1 MKREFTMLEV
11 VRMIKSVQDELDELY
26 KKYINPATD
35 ARSMVSL
42 FNPNSGYTIN
52 GAKASAVNEEIRD
65 IDVRVYAALEKLS
78 IVSSIKEQVNSSRT
92 IKIYDA
98 DGNLVEYTVSQA
110 LMLSS
115 PKVKKYHLDYLNK
128 LEQDYNNAVRAQS
141 SISRKTMSDEKV
153 STYVIAKMNS
163 LHITNDQ
170 DKATYGA
177 FAKEY
182 RDANLMSILDPL
194 HIGETIAKKK
204 ENAKEYYDRLSLAI
218 TIFNATTKVW
228 IDFDDNTGS
237 YTWGFVDEL
246 PKEESNG

>member
-1 MKREFTMLEV
+1 MRREFTMLEV
-11 VRMIKSVQDELDELY
+11 VRMIKSTQDELDELY
-26 KKYINPATD
+26 KKFINPATD

-65 IDVRVYAALEKLS
+65 IDMRINVTLEKLK

-92 IKIYDA
+92 IKIYDT
-98 DGNLVEYTVSQA
+98 DGNPVEYTVSQA

-115 PKVKKYHLDYLNK
+115 PKIKKYHLDYLNK

-141 SISRKTMSDEKV
+141 SITRKSMSDEKI

-163 LHITNDQ
+163 LHITNDP

-177 FAKEY
+177 FAQEY
-182 RDANLMSILDPL
+182 RNANVMNILDPL
-194 HIGETIAKKK
+194 NIGGAIAKRK
-204 ENAKEYYDRLSLAI
+204 EDAKEYYDILSLAI

-228 IDFDDNTGS
+228 IDFDEKPGS
-237 YTWGFVDEL
+237 CIWGFVDES
-246 PKEESNG
+246 PKEEYNG

>member
-1 MKREFTMLEV
+1 MRREFTMLEV
-11 VRMIKSVQDELDELY
+11 VRMIKSTQDELDELY
-26 KKYINPATD
+26 KKFINPATD

-110 LMLSS
+110 LMISS

-204 ENAKEYYDRLSLAI
+204 ENAKEYYDRLSMAI

-228 IDFDDNTGS
+228 IDFDDKNGN
-237 YTWGFVDEL
+237 YTWGLVDEL

>member
-1 MKREFTMLEV
+1 MRREFTMLEV
-11 VRMIKSVQDELDELY
+11 VRLIKSTQDELDEIY
-26 KKYINPATD
+26 KKYINPAPD

-42 FNPNSGYTIN
+42 YNPNNGYTIN

-65 IDVRVYAALEKLS
+65 IHNRISITLEKLKM
-78 IVSSIKEQVNSSRT
+78 ISSIKEQVNASRT
-92 IKIYDA
+92 ITIYDE
-98 DGNLVEYTVSQA
+98 DGSPVEYTVAQA

-141 SISRKTMSDEKV
+141 SITRKAMSDEKV
-153 STYVIAKMNS
+153 SMYVNAKMNS
-163 LHITNDQ
+163 LHIVDDP
-170 DKATYGA
+170 DKSTYGT

-204 ENAKEYYDRLSLAI
+204 ENAKEYYDRLSLSI
-218 TIFNATTKVW
+218 TIFNATTKIW
-228 IDFDDNTGS
+228 IDFEEEPGS

>member
-1 MKREFTMLEV
+1 MRREFTMLEV
-11 VRMIKSVQDELDELY
+11 VRLIKSTQDELDEIY
-26 KKYINPATD
+26 KKYINPAPD

-42 FNPNSGYTIN
+42 YNPNNGYTIN

-65 IDVRVYAALEKLS
+65 IHNRISITLEKLKM
-78 IVSSIKEQVNSSRT
+78 ISSIKEQVNASRT
-92 IKIYDA
+92 ITIYDE
-98 DGNLVEYTVSQA
+98 DGSPVEYTVAQA

-141 SISRKTMSDEKV
+141 SITRKSMSDEKI

-163 LHITNDQ
+163 LHITNDP

-177 FAKEY
+177 FAQEY
-182 RDANLMSILDPL
+182 RNANVMTILDPL
-194 HIGETIAKKK
+194 NIGGAIAKRK
-204 ENAKEYYDRLSLAI
+204 EDAKEYYDRLSLAI

-228 IDFDDNTGS
+228 IDFDEKPGS
-237 YTWGFVDEL
+237 CIWGFVDES
-246 PKEESNG
+246 PKEEYNG

>member
-1 MKREFTMLEV
+1 MRREFTMLEV
-11 VRMIKSVQDELDELY
+11 VRLIKSTQDELDEIY
-26 KKYINPATD
+26 KKYINPAPDT
-35 ARSMVSL
+35 RSMVSL
-42 FNPNSGYTIN
+42 YNPNNGYTIN

-65 IDVRVYAALEKLS
+65 IHNRISITLEKLKM
-78 IVSSIKEQVNSSRT
+78 ISSIKEQVNASRT
-92 IKIYDA
+92 ITIYDE
-98 DGNLVEYTVSQA
+98 DGSPVEYTVAQA

-141 SISRKTMSDEKV
+141 SITRKAMSDEKV
-153 STYVIAKMNS
+153 SMYVNAKMNS
-163 LHITNDQ
+163 LHIVDDP
-170 DKATYGA
+170 DKSTYGT

-218 TIFNATTKVW
+218 TIFNATTKIW
-228 IDFDDNTGS
+228 IDFEEEPGS
-237 YTWGFVDEL
+237 CTWGFVDEL

>member
-1 MKREFTMLEV
+1 MRREFTMLEV
-11 VRMIKSVQDELDELY
+11 VRMIKTTQDELDELY
-26 KKYINPATD
+26 KKFINPATD

-52 GAKASAVNEEIRD
+52 GAKLSVVSEEIRD
-65 IDVRVYAALEKLS
+65 IDMRINVTLEKLK
-78 IVSSIKEQVNSSRT
+78 IVSSIKEQVNSSKT
-92 IKIYDA
+92 IKIYDT
-98 DGNLVEYTVSQA
+98 DGNPMEYTVSQA

-141 SISRKTMSDEKV
+141 SITRKAMSDEKV
-153 STYVIAKMNS
+153 SMYVNAKMNS
-163 LHITNDQ
+163 LHIIDDP
-170 DKATYGA
+170 DKSTYGI

-194 HIGETIAKKK
+194 NIGGAIAKRK
-204 ENAKEYYDRLSLAI
+204 EDAKEYYDRLSLAI

-228 IDFDDNTGS
+228 IDFEDDPCKC
-237 YTWGFVDEL
+237 TWGFVDEL

>member
-1 MKREFTMLEV
+1 MRREFTMLEV
-11 VRMIKSVQDELDELY
+11 VRTIKSTQDELDELY
-26 KKYINPATD
+26 KKFINPATD

-52 GAKASAVNEEIRD
+52 GAKASAVNEEISD

-115 PKVKKYHLDYLNK
+115 PKVKKYQLDYLNK

-228 IDFDDNTGS
+228 IDFDDKNGN

>member
-1 MKREFTMLEV
+1 MRREFTMLEV
-11 VRMIKSVQDELDELY
+11 VRMIKSTQDELDELY
-26 KKYINPATD
+26 KKFINPATD

-228 IDFDDNTGS
+228 IDFDDTNGN

>member
-1 MKREFTMLEV
+1 MRREFTMLEV
-11 VRMIKSVQDELDELY
+11 VRMIKSTQDELDELY
-26 KKYINPATD
+26 KKFINPATD

-65 IDVRVYAALEKLS
+65 IDMRINVTLEKLK
-78 IVSSIKEQVNSSRT
+78 IVSSIKEQVNSSKT
-92 IKIYDA
+92 IKIYDT
-98 DGNLVEYTVSQA
+98 DGNPMEYTVSQA

-128 LEQDYNNAVRAQS
+128 LEQDYNNAVRAQAS
-141 SISRKTMSDEKV
+141 VTRKTMSDEKI
-153 STYVIAKMNS
+153 SMYVNAKMNS
-163 LHITNDQ
+163 LHIVDDP
-170 DKATYGA
+170 DKSTYGP

-204 ENAKEYYDRLSLAI
+204 ENAKEYYDRLSLSI
-218 TIFNATTKVW
+218 TIFNATTKIW
-228 IDFDDNTGS
+228 IDFEEEPGS
-237 YTWGFVDEL
+237 CTWGFVDEL

>member
-1 MKREFTMLEV
+1 MRREFTMLEV
-11 VRMIKSVQDELDELY
+11 VRMIKSTQDELDELY
-26 KKYINPATD
+26 KKFINPATD

-65 IDVRVYAALEKLS
+65 IDVRVNAALEKLS

-194 HIGETIAKKK
+194 NIGGVIAKRK
-204 ENAKEYYDRLSLAI
+204 EDAKEYYDRLSLAI

-228 IDFDDNTGS
+228 IDFDDKNGN
-237 YTWGFVDEL
+237 YTWGFVD
-246 PKEESNG
+246 